1 MEWKNIP
8 DEEFSILV
16 KPTVTQPVTFA
27 KVSADGYISLS
38 CKIAEKFGKKPVQI
52 RLNRDCTAIQIAQA
66 EGENCVIF
74 PKNGR
79 KRMPEVVRILGEHK
93 VPLPA
98 VYAGGF
104 CDYQLKWRGVG
115 QENPTGRQSPITR
128 ATKKK

>member
-52 RLNRDCTAIQIAQA
+52 RLNRIAQR
-66 EGENCVIF
+66 F
-74 PKNGR
+74 RSPRPRGR
-79 KRMPEVVRILGEHK
+79 TALSFQRTEERECRRLSVFLANIRCHCLRCMPEDFVITSSN
-93 VPLPA
+93 
-98 VYAGGF
+98 GG
-104 CDYQLKWRGVG
+104 
-115 QENPTGRQSPITR
+115 
-128 ATKKK
+128 A

>member
-74 PKNGR
+74 PKTEERECRRLSVFLANIR
-79 KRMPEVVRILGEHK
+79 CHCLRCMPENFVITSSN
-93 VPLPA
+93 
-98 VYAGGF
+98 GG
-104 CDYQLKWRGVG
+104 
-115 QENPTGRQSPITR
+115 
-128 ATKKK
+128 A